1 MNFYYPKNEKLKS
14 RKQIIELFTLGKSL
28 SKYPIRLV
36 YLETKNSEN
45 PFQISVSVS
54 KKHFKRAVDRN
65 YIKRILRE
73 AYRLNQHL
81 LKENQNKNYIFMLL
95 YQSEIRL
102 PFEEI
107 NRKTIELFKKF
118 RSTAFADT
126 NKGFFVNP
134 AT

>member
-14 RKQIIELFTLGKSL
+14 RKQIIELFAQGKSL
-28 SKYPIRLV
+28 SKYPLRLV

-45 PFQISVSVS
+45 SFQISVSVS

-73 AYRLNQHL
+73 TYRLNQHL
-81 LKENQNKNYIFMLL
+81 LKENQNKNYIFMFL

-102 PFEEI
+102 PFQEI

-118 RSTAFADT
+118 RSTIFADT
-126 NKGFFVNP
+126 NNVFL
-134 AT
+134 